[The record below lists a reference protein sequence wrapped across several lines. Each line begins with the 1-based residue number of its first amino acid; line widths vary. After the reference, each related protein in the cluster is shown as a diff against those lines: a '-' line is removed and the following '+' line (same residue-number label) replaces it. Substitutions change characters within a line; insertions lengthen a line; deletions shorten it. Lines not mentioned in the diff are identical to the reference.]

1 MTKSTFILFRQFSS
15 VQSLSRVQLFEM
27 PWIAACQDSL
37 SITNSWSLL
46 KLMSIESMMPSN
58 HLILCHP
65 LLLPPSTF
73 PSIGSFKMSWYFAS
87 GGQSVDVSASASVLL
102 MNIQDWFPL
111 EWTGWI
117 SVLSK
122 GISRVFSNIT
132 VQRHQF
138 FGTEL
143 YLFIN
148 SHIHNREGN
157 GKPLQCSC
165 LENPRDGGAWWAAIY
180 GVAQS
185 RTRLKQLSSSSTS
198 IHDYW
203 KNQD

>member
-1 MTKSTFILFRQFSS
+1 
-15 VQSLSRVQLFEM
+15 
-27 PWIAACQDSL
+27 
-37 SITNSWSLL
+37 
-46 KLMSIESMMPSN
+46 MMPSN

-73 PSIGSFKMSWYFAS
+73 PSIRVFSNELVLCIRWPKCWR
-87 GGQSVDVSASASVLL
+87 SASASVLP

-148 SHIHNREGN
+148 SHIHNGEDN
-157 GKPLQCSC
+157 GKPLQCSF
-165 LENPRDGGAWWAAIY
+165 LENPRDGGAWWAAVY

-185 RTRLKQLSSSSTS
+185 RTRLKQLSSSSSSIS

-203 KNQD
+203 KKDRFDYKDLCWQSNVSAF

>member
-1 MTKSTFILFRQFSS
+1 
-15 VQSLSRVQLFEM
+15 
-27 PWIAACQDSL
+27 
-37 SITNSWSLL
+37 
-46 KLMSIESMMPSN
+46 MMPSN

-73 PSIGSFKMSWYFAS
+73 PSIRVFSNELVLCIRWPKCWR
-87 GGQSVDVSASASVLL
+87 SASASVLP

-148 SHIHNREGN
+148 SHIHNGEDN
-157 GKPLQCSC
+157 GKPLQCSF
-165 LENPRDGGAWWAAIY
+165 LENPRDGGAWWAAVY

-185 RTRLKQLSSSSTS
+185 RTRLKQLSSSSSMTTGKS
-198 IHDYW
+198 IDLTTRTFVG
-203 KNQD
+203 KVMSLPFNILSR